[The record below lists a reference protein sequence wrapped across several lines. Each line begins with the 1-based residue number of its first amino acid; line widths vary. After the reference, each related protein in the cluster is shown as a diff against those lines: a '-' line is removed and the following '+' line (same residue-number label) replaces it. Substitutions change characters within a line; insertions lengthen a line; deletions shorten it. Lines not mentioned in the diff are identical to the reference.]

1 MDTIQ
6 LKQLKVKIREL
17 QRLLKEEDTN
27 VIQDA
32 NKGVSMNKIDQGL
45 MRNFSR
51 YFTVTIIM
59 IIQFLITVCYSRYQ
73 NE

>member
-32 NKGVSMNKIDQGL
+32 NKGVSLNKIDKGL
-45 MRNFSR
+45 LNFTR
-51 YFTVTIIM
+51 FFTVTII
-59 IIQFLITVCYSRYQ
+59 I
-73 NE
+73 

>member
-32 NKGVSMNKIDQGL
+32 NKGVSLNEIDQGL
-45 MRNFSR
+45 RNFSR
-51 YFTVTIIM
+51 YFTVTIMEIMM
-59 IIQFLITVCYSRYQ
+59 II
-73 NE
+73 

>member
-27 VIQDA
+27 VIQEV
-32 NKGVSMNKIDQGL
+32 NKGVS
-45 MRNFSR
+45 SA
-51 YFTVTIIM
+51 
-59 IIQFLITVCYSRYQ
+59 FLF
-73 NE
+73 N